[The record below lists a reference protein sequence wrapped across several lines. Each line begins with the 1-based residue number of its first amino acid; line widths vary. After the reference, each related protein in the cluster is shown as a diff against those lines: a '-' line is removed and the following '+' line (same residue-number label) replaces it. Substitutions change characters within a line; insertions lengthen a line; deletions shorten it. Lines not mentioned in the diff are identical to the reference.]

1 MDQKTVP
8 SLSMADW
15 TLLLLFASVW
25 IMGATLL
32 TTYGVTHVPA
42 SRAGVVQVIELVV
55 AIVSA
60 VLVGGEVLT
69 LAELI
74 GSGLIVAATLVEA
87 TGASRP

>member
-1 MDQKTVP
+1 MSRTHMP
-8 SLSMADW
+8 
-15 TLLLLFASVW
+15 

-60 VLVGGEVLT
+60 VLIGGEVLT
-69 LAELI
+69 LAEYV

-87 TGASRP
+87 TGAS